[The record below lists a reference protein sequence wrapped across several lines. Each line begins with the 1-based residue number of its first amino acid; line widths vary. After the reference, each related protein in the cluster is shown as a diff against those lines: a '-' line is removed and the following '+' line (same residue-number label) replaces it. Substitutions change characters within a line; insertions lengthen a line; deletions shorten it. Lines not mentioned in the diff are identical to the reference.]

1 MELSLF
7 LQGIV
12 NGVMLGVFYALIAL
26 GLSLIF
32 GIMGIINFSHGQM
45 YMLGGFAV
53 YYLFSQL
60 HLNYFA
66 ALILTMVLV
75 GFIGAVF
82 ERIIFRPLG
91 KEELNAFIAS
101 LGLAWILEMLA
112 AIIFGP
118 LDKNVPNPF
127 KGVIHVI
134 GVVFTI
140 QRLLTVLIGVGL
152 VVSLYLFLMKSKTGK
167 AIRAVAQNREVATL
181 QGIDAGRVSTLSF
194 AIGCAL
200 AGAAGVLMTPAFVIN
215 PFIGSEII
223 LKCFVVIILGGMGS
237 IMCALAGLLILGFI
251 EGFGCLLFTI
261 PVVTLITFIFIILI
275 LLFRPQGLLG
285 HG

>member
-45 YMLGGFAV
+45 YMIGGFAA
-53 YYLFSQL
+53 YYIFSQL
-60 HLNYFA
+60 HINYFA
-66 ALILTMVLV
+66 TLIIAMILV
-75 GFIGAVF
+75 GLLGGVI
-82 ERIIFRPLG
+82 ERIIFRRLEG
-91 KEELNAFIAS
+91 EELNAFIAS
-101 LGLAWILEMLA
+101 LGLAWVLEMLA
-112 AIIFGP
+112 AIISGP
-118 LDKNVPNPF
+118 LDKSVVSPF
-127 KGVIHVI
+127 SGVVKVI
-134 GVVFTI
+134 GVVFTT
-140 QRLLTVLIGVGL
+140 QRLLTVLVGVGL
-152 VVSLYLFLMKSKTGK
+152 VVGLYLFLTKTRTGK
-167 AIRAVAQNREVATL
+167 AIRAVAQNREAATL
-181 QGIDAGRVSTLSF
+181 QGINAERIGTLSF

-237 IMCALAGLLILGFI
+237 IMGALAGGLILGFV
-251 EGFGCLLFTI
+251 ESFGCLFLTV
-261 PVVTLITFIFIILI
+261 PSVTLITFVIVILI
-275 LLFRPQGLLG
+275 LLLRPQGLLG